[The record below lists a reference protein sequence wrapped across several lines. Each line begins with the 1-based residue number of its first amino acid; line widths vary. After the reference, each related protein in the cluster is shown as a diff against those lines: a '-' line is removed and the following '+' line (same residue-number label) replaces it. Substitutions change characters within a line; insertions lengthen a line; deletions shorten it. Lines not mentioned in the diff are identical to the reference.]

1 MTNIPADLLTWA
13 NEQLSAAGD
22 DLVEKAIPLREEA
35 SFRKYFRLIRDSD
48 TLIGVF
54 SPPDK
59 ESNERFLFFSQFFKE
74 NQVRVP
80 QVIYHDFKKGFMVLE
95 DFGDKLYQFELSRK
109 NAHSLYSAALDE
121 MIAIQTSIPSSS
133 LETLSYDQ
141 AAEQIMLFEEWFLK
155 GFLNFDLQDAESI
168 LLKES
173 YEIILQ
179 TFFEQ
184 PQVLCHFDFES
195 RNIMVL
201 EDGCAGILDFQDAVI
216 GPVFLDPV
224 SLLKDL
230 DNVWKPEEFNQFLSD
245 YVLKAQAAGVLP
257 DVDDNMMKRWIDLAG
272 LQRQLRILG
281 TLTRLHLRDGKSY
294 RLVDLKQTLLYM
306 IDASS
311 RYENLSKLSVF
322 LQKKILPALESK
334 LKTNS

>member
-35 SFRKYFRLIRDSD
+35 SFRKYFRLIRGSDS
-48 TLIGVF
+48 LIGVF

-59 ESNERFLFFSQFFKE
+59 ESNENFLFFSQFLKD

-80 QVIYHDFKKGFMVLE
+80 EVICHDLKKGFMVLE
-95 DFGDKLYQFELSRK
+95 DFGDRIYQFELSKK
-109 NAHSLYSAALDE
+109 NAHSLYAAALEE
-121 MIAIQTSIPSSS
+121 MIAIQTSPANRRVAK
-133 LETLSYDQ
+133 LSYEK
-141 AAEQIMLFEEWFLK
+141 AFEQIVLFEEWFLK
-155 GFLNFDLQDAESI
+155 GFLGFNLQDRESD

-173 YEIILQ
+173 YQIILK

-201 EDGCAGILDFQDAVI
+201 EDGCAGILDFQDSII
-216 GPVFLDPV
+216 GPIFLDPV

-230 DNVWKPEEFNQFLSD
+230 DRVWKPEDLEGFLSD
-245 YVLKAQAAGVLP
+245 YILKARIAGILP
-257 DVDDNMMKRWIDLAG
+257 DVEETVMKRWFDLAG

-281 TLTRLHLRDGKSY
+281 TLSRLHLRDGKSY

-311 RYENLSKLSVF
+311 GYKNLTELSIF
-322 LQKKILPALESK
+322 LQKRILPALESN
-334 LKTNS
+334 LKTNL

>member
-1 MTNIPADLLTWA
+1 MTNIPEELLAWA
-13 NEQLSAAGD
+13 NEQLLVAENE
-22 DLVEKAIPLREEA
+22 LVEEVVPLREEA
-35 SFRKYFRLIRDSD
+35 SFRKYFRLIRKSDS
-48 TLIGVF
+48 LIGVF

-109 NAHSLYSAALDE
+109 NAHSLYSAAIDE

-133 LETLSYDQ
+133 LEALSYER

-155 GFLNFDLQDAESI
+155 EFLGLDLQDTESI

-230 DNVWKPEEFNQFLSD
+230 DNVWKPEEFNLFLSD

-257 DVDDNMMKRWIDLAG
+257 DVDDNIIKRWIDWVG

-311 RYENLSKLSVF
+311 SYENLNKLSIF

-334 LKTNS
+334 MKTNS

>member
-1 MTNIPADLLTWA
+1 
-13 NEQLSAAGD
+13 
-22 DLVEKAIPLREEA
+22 
-35 SFRKYFRLIRDSD
+35 
-48 TLIGVF
+48 
-54 SPPDK
+54 
-59 ESNERFLFFSQFFKE
+59 
-74 NQVRVP
+74 
-80 QVIYHDFKKGFMVLE
+80 MVLE

-133 LETLSYDQ
+133 LETLSYDR

-155 GFLNFDLQDAESI
+155 GFLNFDLQDTESI

-311 RYENLSKLSVF
+311 SYENLNKLSIF

>member
-1 MTNIPADLLTWA
+1 MTNIPEELLAWA
-13 NEQLSAAGD
+13 NEQLLVAED
-22 DLVEKAIPLREEA
+22 ELVEEVIPLREEA
-35 SFRKYFRLIRDSD
+35 SFRKYFRLIRKSDS
-48 TLIGVF
+48 LIGVF

-133 LETLSYDQ
+133 LETLSYER

-155 GFLNFDLQDAESI
+155 EFLGLDLQDTESI

-311 RYENLSKLSVF
+311 SYENLSKLSVF

>member
-1 MTNIPADLLTWA
+1 MTNIPEELLAWA
-13 NEQLSAAGD
+13 NEQLLVAED
-22 DLVEKAIPLREEA
+22 ELVEEVIPLREEA
-35 SFRKYFRLIRDSD
+35 SFRKYFRLIRGTDS
-48 TLIGVF
+48 LIGVF

-59 ESNERFLFFSQFFKE
+59 ESNENFLFFSQFLKD

-80 QVIYHDFKKGFMVLE
+80 EVICHDLKKGFMVLE
-95 DFGDKLYQFELSRK
+95 DFGDRLYQFELSKK
-109 NAHSLYSAALDE
+109 NAHSLYAAALEE
-121 MIAIQTSIPSSS
+121 MIAIQTSPANRRVAK
-133 LETLSYDQ
+133 LSYEK
-141 AAEQIMLFEEWFLK
+141 AFEQIVLFEEWFLK
-155 GFLNFDLQDAESI
+155 GFLGFNLQDRESD

-173 YEIILQ
+173 YQIILK

-201 EDGCAGILDFQDAVI
+201 EDGCAGILDFQDSII
-216 GPVFLDPV
+216 GPIFLDPV

-230 DNVWKPEEFNQFLSD
+230 DRVWKPEDLEGFLSD
-245 YVLKAQAAGVLP
+245 YILKARIAGILP
-257 DVDDNMMKRWIDLAG
+257 DVEETVMKRWFDLAG

-281 TLTRLHLRDGKSY
+281 TLSRLHLRDGKSY

-311 RYENLSKLSVF
+311 GYKNLTELSIF
-322 LQKKILPALESK
+322 LQKRILPALESN
-334 LKTNS
+334 LKTNL

>member
-1 MTNIPADLLTWA
+1 MINIPEDLLTWA
-13 NEQLSAAGD
+13 NKQLLSAGD
-22 DLVEKAIPLREEA
+22 SLVKKVVPLREEA

-59 ESNERFLFFSQFFKE
+59 ESNERFLFFSQFFNE

-95 DFGDKLYQFELSRK
+95 DFGDKLYQFELTRK

-121 MIAIQTSIPSSS
+121 VIAIQTSMPSSS
-133 LETLSYDQ
+133 LETLSYDR

-155 GFLNFDLQDAESI
+155 GFLNFDLQDTESI

-173 YEIILQ
+173 YGIILQ

-230 DNVWKPEEFNQFLSD
+230 DNVWKPEEFNQFFSD
-245 YVLKAQAAGVLP
+245 YVLKAKVAGVLP
-257 DVDDNMMKRWIDLAG
+257 DVDDNTMKRWIDLAG

-294 RLVDLKQTLLYM
+294 RLVDLKQTLRYM

-311 RYENLSKLSVF
+311 SYENLSKLSVF
-322 LQKKILPALESK
+322 LQKKVLPALESK

>member
-1 MTNIPADLLTWA
+1 MTNIPEELLAWA
-13 NEQLSAAGD
+13 NEQLLVAENE
-22 DLVEKAIPLREEA
+22 LVEEVVPLREEA
-35 SFRKYFRLIRDSD
+35 SFRKYFRLIRKSDS
-48 TLIGVF
+48 LIGVF

-133 LETLSYDQ
+133 LETLSYER

-155 GFLNFDLQDAESI
+155 EFLGLDLQDTESI

-216 GPVFLDPV
+216 GPIFLD
-224 SLLKDL
+224 L
-230 DNVWKPEEFNQFLSD
+230 FH
-245 YVLKAQAAGVLP
+245 Y
-257 DVDDNMMKRWIDLAG
+257 
-272 LQRQLRILG
+272 LRI
-281 TLTRLHLRDGKSY
+281 
-294 RLVDLKQTLLYM
+294 
-306 IDASS
+306 
-311 RYENLSKLSVF
+311 
-322 LQKKILPALESK
+322 
-334 LKTNS
+334 

>member
-1 MTNIPADLLTWA
+1 MTNIPEELLAWA
-13 NEQLSAAGD
+13 NEQLLVAENE
-22 DLVEKAIPLREEA
+22 LVEEVVPLREEA
-35 SFRKYFRLIRDSD
+35 SFRKYFRLIRKSDS
-48 TLIGVF
+48 LIGVF

-133 LETLSYDQ
+133 LETLSYER
-141 AAEQIMLFEEWFLK
+141 AAEQITLFEEWFLK
-155 GFLNFDLQDAESI
+155 EFLGLDLQDTESI

-216 GPVFLDPV
+216 GPIFLDPV

-230 DNVWKPEEFNQFLSD
+230 DNVWKLEEFNQFLSD

-257 DVDDNMMKRWIDLAG
+257 DVDDNIIKRWIDLAG

-311 RYENLSKLSVF
+311 SYENLSKLSIF
-322 LQKKILPALESK
+322 LQKRILPALESK
-334 LKTNS
+334 MKTNS

>member
-13 NEQLSAAGD
+13 NEQLFAAGD

-35 SFRKYFRLIRDSD
+35 SFRKYFRLIRGSDS
-48 TLIGVF
+48 LIGVF

-59 ESNERFLFFSQFFKE
+59 ESNENFLFFSQFLKD

-80 QVIYHDFKKGFMVLE
+80 EVICHDLKKGFMVLE
-95 DFGDKLYQFELSRK
+95 DFGDRLYQFELSKK
-109 NAHSLYSAALDE
+109 NAHSLYAAALEE
-121 MIAIQTSIPSSS
+121 MIAIQTSPANRRVAK
-133 LETLSYDQ
+133 LSYEK
-141 AAEQIMLFEEWFLK
+141 AFEQIVLFEEWFLK
-155 GFLNFDLQDAESI
+155 GFLGFNLQDRESD

-173 YEIILQ
+173 YQIILK

-201 EDGCAGILDFQDAVI
+201 EDGCAGILDFQDSII
-216 GPVFLDPV
+216 GPIFLDPV

-230 DNVWKPEEFNQFLSD
+230 DRVWKPEDLEGFLSD
-245 YVLKAQAAGVLP
+245 YILKARIAGILP
-257 DVDDNMMKRWIDLAG
+257 DVEETVMKRWFDLAG

-281 TLTRLHLRDGKSY
+281 TLSRLHLRDGKSY

-311 RYENLSKLSVF
+311 GYKNLTELSIF
-322 LQKKILPALESK
+322 LQKRILPALESN
-334 LKTNS
+334 LKTNL

>member
-1 MTNIPADLLTWA
+1 MTNIPEELLAWA
-13 NEQLSAAGD
+13 NEQLLVAED
-22 DLVEKAIPLREEA
+22 ELVEEVIPLRQEA
-35 SFRKYFRLIRDSD
+35 SFRKYFRLIRKSDS
-48 TLIGVF
+48 LIGVF

-133 LETLSYDQ
+133 LETLSYER

-155 GFLNFDLQDAESI
+155 EFLGLDLQDTESI

-216 GPVFLDPV
+216 GPIFLDPV

-257 DVDDNMMKRWIDLAG
+257 DVDDNIIKRWIDLVG

-311 RYENLSKLSVF
+311 SYENLNKLSIF

-334 LKTNS
+334 MKTNS

>member
-1 MTNIPADLLTWA
+1 MTNIPEELLAWA
-13 NEQLSAAGD
+13 NEQLLVAED
-22 DLVEKAIPLREEA
+22 ELVEEVIPLREEA
-35 SFRKYFRLIRDSD
+35 SFRKYFRLIRKSDS
-48 TLIGVF
+48 LIGVF

-133 LETLSYDQ
+133 LETLSYER

-155 GFLNFDLQDAESI
+155 EFLGLDLQDTESI

-230 DNVWKPEEFNQFLSD
+230 DNVWKPEEFNLFLSD

-257 DVDDNMMKRWIDLAG
+257 DVDDNIIKRWIDLVG

-311 RYENLSKLSVF
+311 SYENLNKLSIF

-334 LKTNS
+334 MKTNS

>member
-1 MTNIPADLLTWA
+1 MRNIPEDLLTWA
-13 NEQLSAAGD
+13 NKQLLSAGD
-22 DLVEKAIPLREEA
+22 SLVKKVVPLREEA

-59 ESNERFLFFSQFFKE
+59 ESNERFLFFSQFFNE

-95 DFGDKLYQFELSRK
+95 DFGDKLYQFELTRK

-121 MIAIQTSIPSSS
+121 VIAIQTSIPSSS
-133 LETLSYDQ
+133 LETLSYDR

-155 GFLNFDLQDAESI
+155 GFLNFDLQDTESI

-173 YEIILQ
+173 YGIILQ

-230 DNVWKPEEFNQFLSD
+230 DNVWKPEEFNQFFSD
-245 YVLKAQAAGVLP
+245 YVLKAKAAGVLP
-257 DVDDNMMKRWIDLAG
+257 DVDDNTMKRWIDLAG

-294 RLVDLKQTLLYM
+294 RLVDLKQTLRYI

-311 RYENLSKLSVF
+311 SYENLSKLSVF
-322 LQKKILPALESK
+322 LQKKVLPALESK

>member
-35 SFRKYFRLIRDSD
+35 SFRKYFRLIRGSDS
-48 TLIGVF
+48 LIGVF

-59 ESNERFLFFSQFFKE
+59 ESNENFLFFSQFLKE

-80 QVIYHDFKKGFMVLE
+80 EVICYDLKKGFMVLE
-95 DFGDKLYQFELSRK
+95 DFGDRLYQFELSKK
-109 NAHSLYSAALDE
+109 NAHSLYAAALEE
-121 MIAIQTSIPSSS
+121 MIAIQTSPANRRVAK
-133 LETLSYDQ
+133 LSYEK
-141 AAEQIMLFEEWFLK
+141 AFEQIVLFEEWFLK
-155 GFLNFDLQDAESI
+155 GFLGFNLQDRESD

-173 YEIILQ
+173 YQIILK

-201 EDGCAGILDFQDAVI
+201 EDGCAGILDFQDSII
-216 GPVFLDPV
+216 GPIFLDPV

-230 DNVWKPEEFNQFLSD
+230 DRVWKPEDLEGFLSD
-245 YVLKAQAAGVLP
+245 YILKARIAGILP
-257 DVDDNMMKRWIDLAG
+257 DVEETVMKRWFDLAG

-281 TLTRLHLRDGKSY
+281 TLSRLHLRDGKSY

-311 RYENLSKLSVF
+311 GYKNLTELSIF
-322 LQKKILPALESK
+322 LQKRILPALESN
-334 LKTNS
+334 LKTNL

>member
-1 MTNIPADLLTWA
+1 MMNIPADLLTWA

-22 DLVEKAIPLREEA
+22 DLVETAVPLREEA
-35 SFRKYFRLIRDSD
+35 SFRKYFRLIRGSDS
-48 TLIGVF
+48 LIGVF

-59 ESNERFLFFSQFFKE
+59 ESNENFLFFSQFLKE

-80 QVIYHDFKKGFMVLE
+80 EVICYDLKKGFMVLE
-95 DFGDKLYQFELSRK
+95 DFGDRLYQFELSKK
-109 NAHSLYSAALDE
+109 NAHSLYAAALEE
-121 MIAIQTSIPSSS
+121 MIAIQTSPANSRVAK
-133 LETLSYDQ
+133 LSYEK
-141 AAEQIMLFEEWFLK
+141 AFEQIVLFEEWFLK
-155 GFLNFDLQDAESI
+155 GFLGFNLQDRESD

-173 YEIILQ
+173 YQIILK

-201 EDGCAGILDFQDAVI
+201 EDGCAGILDFQDSII
-216 GPVFLDPV
+216 GPIFLDPV

-230 DNVWKPEEFNQFLSD
+230 DRVWKPEDLEGFLSD
-245 YVLKAQAAGVLP
+245 YILKARIAGILP
-257 DVDDNMMKRWIDLAG
+257 DVEETVMKRWFDLAG

-281 TLTRLHLRDGKSY
+281 TLSRLHLRDGKSY

-311 RYENLSKLSVF
+311 GYKNLTELSIF
-322 LQKKILPALESK
+322 LQKRILPALESN
-334 LKTNS
+334 LKTNL

>member
-1 MTNIPADLLTWA
+1 MTNIPEELLAWA
-13 NEQLSAAGD
+13 NEQLLVAED
-22 DLVEKAIPLREEA
+22 ELVEEVIPLREEA
-35 SFRKYFRLIRDSD
+35 SFRKYFRLIRKSNS
-48 TLIGVF
+48 LIGVF

-133 LETLSYDQ
+133 LETLSYER

-155 GFLNFDLQDAESI
+155 EFLGLDLQDTESI

-216 GPVFLDPV
+216 GPIFLDPV

-257 DVDDNMMKRWIDLAG
+257 DVDDNIIKRWIDLVG

-311 RYENLSKLSVF
+311 SYENLNKLSIF

-334 LKTNS
+334 MKTNS

>member
-1 MTNIPADLLTWA
+1 MINIPEDLLTWA
-13 NEQLSAAGD
+13 NKQLLSAGD
-22 DLVEKAIPLREEA
+22 SLVKKVVPLREEA

-59 ESNERFLFFSQFFKE
+59 ESNERFVFFSQFFNE

-95 DFGDKLYQFELSRK
+95 DFGDKLYQFELTRK

-121 MIAIQTSIPSSS
+121 VIAIQTSIPSSS
-133 LETLSYDQ
+133 LETLSYDR

-155 GFLNFDLQDAESI
+155 GFLNFDLQDTESI

-173 YEIILQ
+173 YGIILQ

-311 RYENLSKLSVF
+311 SYENLSKLSVF

>member
-1 MTNIPADLLTWA
+1 MTNIPEELLAWA
-13 NEQLSAAGD
+13 NEQLLVAED
-22 DLVEKAIPLREEA
+22 ELVEEVIPLREEA
-35 SFRKYFRLIRDSD
+35 SFRKYFRLIRKSDS
-48 TLIGVF
+48 LIGVF

-133 LETLSYDQ
+133 LETLSYER

-155 GFLNFDLQDAESI
+155 EFLGLDLQDTESI

-216 GPVFLDPV
+216 GPIFLDPV

-230 DNVWKPEEFNQFLSD
+230 DNVWKLEEFNQFLSD

-257 DVDDNMMKRWIDLAG
+257 DVDDNIIKRWIDLVG

-311 RYENLSKLSVF
+311 SYENLNKLSIF

-334 LKTNS
+334 MKTNS

>member
-1 MTNIPADLLTWA
+1 MINIPEDLLTWA
-13 NEQLSAAGD
+13 NKQLLSAGD
-22 DLVEKAIPLREEA
+22 SLVKKVVPLREEA

-59 ESNERFLFFSQFFKE
+59 ESNERFVFFSQFFNE

-95 DFGDKLYQFELSRK
+95 DFGDKLYQFELTRK

-121 MIAIQTSIPSSS
+121 VIAIQTSIPSSS
-133 LETLSYDQ
+133 LETLSYDR

-155 GFLNFDLQDAESI
+155 GFLNFDLQDTESI
-168 LLKES
+168 VLKES
-173 YEIILQ
+173 YGIILQ

-230 DNVWKPEEFNQFLSD
+230 DNVWKPEEFNQFFSD
-245 YVLKAQAAGVLP
+245 YVLKAKVAGVLP

-294 RLVDLKQTLLYM
+294 RLVDLKQTLRYM

-311 RYENLSKLSVF
+311 SYENLSKLSVF
-322 LQKKILPALESK
+322 LQKKVLPALESK

>member
-1 MTNIPADLLTWA
+1 MINIPEGLLTWA
-13 NEQLSAAGD
+13 NKQLLSAGD
-22 DLVEKAIPLREEA
+22 SLVKKAVPLREEA
-35 SFRKYFRLIRDSD
+35 SFRKYFRLIRGSDS
-48 TLIGVF
+48 LIGVF

-59 ESNERFLFFSQFFKE
+59 ESNENFLFFSQFLKE

-80 QVIYHDFKKGFMVLE
+80 EVICYDLKKGFMVLE
-95 DFGDKLYQFELSRK
+95 DFGDRLYQFELSKK
-109 NAHSLYSAALDE
+109 NAHSLYAAALEE
-121 MIAIQTSIPSSS
+121 MIAIQTSPANSRVAK
-133 LETLSYDQ
+133 LSYEK
-141 AAEQIMLFEEWFLK
+141 AFEQIVLFEEWFLK
-155 GFLNFDLQDAESI
+155 GFLGFNLQDRESD

-173 YEIILQ
+173 YQIILK

-201 EDGCAGILDFQDAVI
+201 EDGCAGILDFQDSII
-216 GPVFLDPV
+216 GPIFLDPV

-230 DNVWKPEEFNQFLSD
+230 DRVWKSEDLEGFLSD
-245 YVLKAQAAGVLP
+245 YILKARIAGILP
-257 DVDDNMMKRWIDLAG
+257 DVEETVMKRWFDLAG

-281 TLTRLHLRDGKSY
+281 TLSRLHLRDGKSY

-311 RYENLSKLSVF
+311 GYKNLTELSIF
-322 LQKKILPALESK
+322 LQKRILPALESN
-334 LKTNS
+334 LKTNL

>member
-35 SFRKYFRLIRDSD
+35 SFRKYFRLIRGSDS
-48 TLIGVF
+48 LIGVF

-59 ESNERFLFFSQFFKE
+59 ESNENFLFFSQFLKE

-80 QVIYHDFKKGFMVLE
+80 EVICYDLKKGFMVLE
-95 DFGDKLYQFELSRK
+95 DFGDRLYQFELSKK
-109 NAHSLYSAALDE
+109 NAHSLYAAALEE
-121 MIAIQTSIPSSS
+121 MIAIQTSPANSRVAK
-133 LETLSYDQ
+133 LSYEK
-141 AAEQIMLFEEWFLK
+141 AFEQIVLFEEWFLK
-155 GFLNFDLQDAESI
+155 GFLGFNLQDRESD

-173 YEIILQ
+173 YQIILK

-201 EDGCAGILDFQDAVI
+201 EDGCAGILDFQDSII
-216 GPVFLDPV
+216 GPIFLDPV

-230 DNVWKPEEFNQFLSD
+230 DRVWKSEDLEGFLSD
-245 YVLKAQAAGVLP
+245 YILKARSAGILP
-257 DVDDNMMKRWIDLAG
+257 EVEETVMKRWFDLAG

-281 TLTRLHLRDGKSY
+281 TLSRLHLRDGKSY

-311 RYENLSKLSVF
+311 GYKNLTELSIF
-322 LQKKILPALESK
+322 LQKRILPALESN
-334 LKTNS
+334 LKTNL

>member
-13 NEQLSAAGD
+13 NEQLSADGD

-35 SFRKYFRLIRDSD
+35 SFRKYFRLIRGSDS
-48 TLIGVF
+48 LIGVF

-59 ESNERFLFFSQFFKE
+59 ESNENFLFFSQFLKD

-80 QVIYHDFKKGFMVLE
+80 EVICHDLKKGFMVLE
-95 DFGDKLYQFELSRK
+95 DFGDRLYQFELSKK
-109 NAHSLYSAALDE
+109 NAHSLYAAALEE
-121 MIAIQTSIPSSS
+121 MIAIQTSPANRRVAK
-133 LETLSYDQ
+133 LSYEK
-141 AAEQIMLFEEWFLK
+141 AFEQIVLFEEWFLK
-155 GFLNFDLQDAESI
+155 GFLGFNLQDRESD

-173 YEIILQ
+173 YQIILK

-201 EDGCAGILDFQDAVI
+201 EDGCAGILDFQDSII
-216 GPVFLDPV
+216 GPIFLDPV

-230 DNVWKPEEFNQFLSD
+230 DRVWKPEDLEGFLSD
-245 YVLKAQAAGVLP
+245 YILKARIAGILP
-257 DVDDNMMKRWIDLAG
+257 DVEETVMKRWFDLAG

-281 TLTRLHLRDGKSY
+281 TLSRLHLRDGKSY

-311 RYENLSKLSVF
+311 GYKNLTELSIF
-322 LQKKILPALESK
+322 LQKRILPALESN
-334 LKTNS
+334 LKTNL

>member
-1 MTNIPADLLTWA
+1 MTNIPEELLAWA
-13 NEQLSAAGD
+13 NEQLLVAED
-22 DLVEKAIPLREEA
+22 ELVEEVIPLREEA
-35 SFRKYFRLIRDSD
+35 SFRKYFRLIRKSDS
-48 TLIGVF
+48 LIGVF

-155 GFLNFDLQDAESI
+155 GFLNFDLQDTESI

-257 DVDDNMMKRWIDLAG
+257 DVDDNIIKRWIDLVG

-311 RYENLSKLSVF
+311 SYENLNKLSIF

-334 LKTNS
+334 MKTNS

>member
-1 MTNIPADLLTWA
+1 MTNIPEELLAWA
-13 NEQLSAAGD
+13 NEQLLVAED
-22 DLVEKAIPLREEA
+22 ELVEEVIPLREEA
-35 SFRKYFRLIRDSD
+35 SFRKYFRLIRKSDS
-48 TLIGVF
+48 LIGVF

-133 LETLSYDQ
+133 LETLSYER

-155 GFLNFDLQDAESI
+155 EFLGLDLQDTESI

-257 DVDDNMMKRWIDLAG
+257 DVDDNIIKRWIDLVG

-311 RYENLSKLSVF
+311 SYENLNKLSIF

-334 LKTNS
+334 MKTNS

>member
-1 MTNIPADLLTWA
+1 MINIPEDLLTWA
-13 NEQLSAAGD
+13 NKQLLSAGD
-22 DLVEKAIPLREEA
+22 SLVKKVVPLREEA

-59 ESNERFLFFSQFFKE
+59 ESNERFVFFSQFFNE

-95 DFGDKLYQFELSRK
+95 DFGDKLYQFELTRK

-121 MIAIQTSIPSSS
+121 VIAIQTSIPSSS
-133 LETLSYDQ
+133 LETLSYDR

-155 GFLNFDLQDAESI
+155 GFLNFDLQDTESI

-230 DNVWKPEEFNQFLSD
+230 DNVWKPEEFNQFFSD
-245 YVLKAQAAGVLP
+245 YVLKAKVAGVLP
-257 DVDDNMMKRWIDLAG
+257 DVDDNTMKRWIDLAG

-294 RLVDLKQTLLYM
+294 RLVDLKQTLRYI

-311 RYENLSKLSVF
+311 SYENLSKLSVF
-322 LQKKILPALESK
+322 LQKKVLPALESK

>member
-1 MTNIPADLLTWA
+1 MTNIPEELLAWA
-13 NEQLSAAGD
+13 NEQLLVAED
-22 DLVEKAIPLREEA
+22 ELVEEVIPLREEA
-35 SFRKYFRLIRDSD
+35 SFRKYFRLIRKSDS
-48 TLIGVF
+48 LIGVF

-133 LETLSYDQ
+133 LETLSYER

-155 GFLNFDLQDAESI
+155 EFLGLDLQDTESI

-216 GPVFLDPV
+216 GPIFLDPV

-311 RYENLSKLSVF
+311 SYENLSKLSVF

>member
-1 MTNIPADLLTWA
+1 MINIPEDLLTWA
-13 NEQLSAAGD
+13 NKQLLSAGD
-22 DLVEKAIPLREEA
+22 SLVKKVVPLREEA

-95 DFGDKLYQFELSRK
+95 DFGDKLYQFELTRK

-121 MIAIQTSIPSSS
+121 VIAIQTSIPSSS
-133 LETLSYDQ
+133 LETLSYDR

-155 GFLNFDLQDAESI
+155 GFLNFDLQDTESI

-173 YEIILQ
+173 YGIILQ

-230 DNVWKPEEFNQFLSD
+230 DNVWKPEEFNQFFSD
-245 YVLKAQAAGVLP
+245 YVLKAKVAGVLP
-257 DVDDNMMKRWIDLAG
+257 DVDDNTMKRWIDLAG

-294 RLVDLKQTLLYM
+294 RLVDLKQTLRYI

-311 RYENLSKLSVF
+311 SYENLSKLSVF
-322 LQKKILPALESK
+322 LQKKVLPALESK

>member
-1 MTNIPADLLTWA
+1 MTNIPEELLAWA
-13 NEQLSAAGD
+13 NEQLLVAED
-22 DLVEKAIPLREEA
+22 ELVEEVISLREEA
-35 SFRKYFRLIRDSD
+35 SFRKYFRLIRKSDS
-48 TLIGVF
+48 LIGVF

-133 LETLSYDQ
+133 LETLSYER

-155 GFLNFDLQDAESI
+155 EFLGLDLQDTESI

-216 GPVFLDPV
+216 GPIFLDPV

-257 DVDDNMMKRWIDLAG
+257 DVDDNIIKRWIDLVG

-311 RYENLSKLSVF
+311 SYENLNKLSIF

-334 LKTNS
+334 MKTNS

>member
-1 MTNIPADLLTWA
+1 MTNIPEELLAWA
-13 NEQLSAAGD
+13 NEQLLVAENE
-22 DLVEKAIPLREEA
+22 LVEEVVPLREEA
-35 SFRKYFRLIRDSD
+35 SFRKYFRLIRKSDS
-48 TLIGVF
+48 LIGVF

-133 LETLSYDQ
+133 LETLSYER

-155 GFLNFDLQDAESI
+155 EFLGLDLQDTESI

-216 GPVFLDPV
+216 GPIFLDPV

-257 DVDDNMMKRWIDLAG
+257 DVDDNIIKRWIDLVG

-311 RYENLSKLSVF
+311 SYENLNKLSIF

-334 LKTNS
+334 MKTNS

>member
-1 MTNIPADLLTWA
+1 MINIPEDLLTWA
-13 NEQLSAAGD
+13 NKQLLSAGD
-22 DLVEKAIPLREEA
+22 SLVKKVVPLREEA

-59 ESNERFLFFSQFFKE
+59 ESNERFVFFSQFFNE

-95 DFGDKLYQFELSRK
+95 DFGDKLYQFELTRK

-121 MIAIQTSIPSSS
+121 VIAIQTSIPSSS
-133 LETLSYDQ
+133 LETLSYDR

-155 GFLNFDLQDAESI
+155 GFLNFDLQDTESI

-230 DNVWKPEEFNQFLSD
+230 DNVWKPEEFNQFFSD
-245 YVLKAQAAGVLP
+245 YVLKAKVAGVLP
-257 DVDDNMMKRWIDLAG
+257 DVDDNTMKRWIDLAG

-294 RLVDLKQTLLYM
+294 RLVDLKQTLRYM

-311 RYENLSKLSVF
+311 SYENLSKLSVF
-322 LQKKILPALESK
+322 LQKKVLPALESK

>member
-1 MTNIPADLLTWA
+1 MINIPEGLLTWA
-13 NEQLSAAGD
+13 NKQLLSAGD
-22 DLVEKAIPLREEA
+22 SLVKKAVPLREEA
-35 SFRKYFRLIRDSD
+35 SFRKYFRLIRGSDS
-48 TLIGVF
+48 LIGVF

-59 ESNERFLFFSQFFKE
+59 ESNENFLFFSQFLKD

-80 QVIYHDFKKGFMVLE
+80 EVICHDLKKGFMVLE
-95 DFGDKLYQFELSRK
+95 DFGDRLYQFELSKK
-109 NAHSLYSAALDE
+109 NAHSLYAAALEE
-121 MIAIQTSIPSSS
+121 MIAIQTSPANSRVAK
-133 LETLSYDQ
+133 LSYEK
-141 AAEQIMLFEEWFLK
+141 AFEQIVLFEEWFLK
-155 GFLNFDLQDAESI
+155 GFLGFNLQDRESD

-173 YEIILQ
+173 YQIILK

-201 EDGCAGILDFQDAVI
+201 EDGCAGILDFQDSII
-216 GPVFLDPV
+216 GPIFLDPV

-230 DNVWKPEEFNQFLSD
+230 DRVWKPEDLEGFLSD
-245 YVLKAQAAGVLP
+245 YILKARIAGILP
-257 DVDDNMMKRWIDLAG
+257 DVEETVMKRWFDLAG

-281 TLTRLHLRDGKSY
+281 TLSRLHLRDGKSY

-311 RYENLSKLSVF
+311 GYKNLTELSIF
-322 LQKKILPALESK
+322 LQKRILPALESN
-334 LKTNS
+334 LKTNL

>member
-1 MTNIPADLLTWA
+1 MTNIPEELLAWA
-13 NEQLSAAGD
+13 NEQLLVAED
-22 DLVEKAIPLREEA
+22 ELVEEVIPLREEA
-35 SFRKYFRLIRDSD
+35 SFRKYFRLIRKSDS
-48 TLIGVF
+48 LIGVF

-133 LETLSYDQ
+133 LETLSYER

-155 GFLNFDLQDAESI
+155 EFLGLDLQDTESI

-257 DVDDNMMKRWIDLAG
+257 DVDENMMKRWIDLAG

-311 RYENLSKLSVF
+311 SYENLSKLSVF

-334 LKTNS
+334 IKTNS

>member
-35 SFRKYFRLIRDSD
+35 SFRKYFRLIRGSDS
-48 TLIGVF
+48 LIGVF

-59 ESNERFLFFSQFFKE
+59 ESNENFLFFSQFLKD

-80 QVIYHDFKKGFMVLE
+80 EVICHDLKKGFMVLE
-95 DFGDKLYQFELSRK
+95 DFGDRLYQFELSKK
-109 NAHSLYSAALDE
+109 NAHSLYAAALEE
-121 MIAIQTSIPSSS
+121 MIAIQTSPANSRVAK
-133 LETLSYDQ
+133 LSYEK
-141 AAEQIMLFEEWFLK
+141 AFEQIVLFEEWFLK
-155 GFLNFDLQDAESI
+155 GFLGFNLQDRESD

-173 YEIILQ
+173 YQIILK

-201 EDGCAGILDFQDAVI
+201 EDGCAGILDFQDSII
-216 GPVFLDPV
+216 GPIFLDPV

-230 DNVWKPEEFNQFLSD
+230 DRVWKSEDLEGFLSD
-245 YVLKAQAAGVLP
+245 YILKARSAGILP
-257 DVDDNMMKRWIDLAG
+257 EVEETVMKRWFDLAG

-281 TLTRLHLRDGKSY
+281 TLSRLHLRDGKSY

-311 RYENLSKLSVF
+311 GYKNLTELSIF
-322 LQKKILPALESK
+322 LQKRILPALESN
-334 LKTNS
+334 LKTNL

>member
-1 MTNIPADLLTWA
+1 MTNIPEELLAWA
-13 NEQLSAAGD
+13 NEQLLVAED
-22 DLVEKAIPLREEA
+22 ELVEEVIPLREEA
-35 SFRKYFRLIRDSD
+35 SFRKYFRLIRKSDS
-48 TLIGVF
+48 LIGVF

-133 LETLSYDQ
+133 LETLSYER

-155 GFLNFDLQDAESI
+155 EFLGLDLQDTESI

-216 GPVFLDPV
+216 GPIFLDPV

-257 DVDDNMMKRWIDLAG
+257 DVDDNIIKRWIDLVG

-311 RYENLSKLSVF
+311 SYENLNKLSIF
-322 LQKKILPALESK
+322 LQNKILPALESK
-334 LKTNS
+334 MKTNS